1 MNLLSNAI
9 EAMPAGGRI
18 ILSTRNRYLDASLS
32 AYEEIP
38 EGEYVCLSAVDEG
51 IGISPKDLKRIFEP
65 FYTKKMML
73 KSGTGLGMTV
83 IWATVK
89 DHDGYIDIQS
99 KEGEGTRIDIY
110 LPATRK
116 SADDKNRR
124 IVLEDYIGHEHI
136 LVVDDVPEQLQIA
149 VRMLEKLGYM
159 ISAVPSGEAAVE
171 FLKKQRVDLMVLD
184 MVMPLGM
191 DGLET
196 YRRVIS
202 MYPNQRAIIA
212 SGYSESERV
221 KALQKLGAGA
231 YVQKPYT
238 LEKIGVAV
246 RAELDR
252 PRTNKDLRNK

>member
-1 MNLLSNAI
+1 MNLLSNSA

-18 ILSTRNRYLDASLS
+18 ILSTRNCYLDAPLP

-38 EGEYVCLSAVDEG
+38 EGEYVCMSAVDEG

-65 FYTKKMML
+65 FYTKKMMQ

-89 DHDGYIDIQS
+89 DHAGYIDIQS

-110 LPATRK
+110 LPATRE

-124 IVLEDYIGHEHI
+124 IVLEDYIGQEHI
-136 LVVDDVPEQLQIA
+136 LVVDDIPEQLQIA
-149 VRMLEKLGYM
+149 VRMLEKLGYT

-171 FLKKQRVDLMVLD
+171 FLKQQHVDLMVLD

-202 MYPNQRAIIA
+202 MHPNQRAIIA

-221 KALQKLGAGA
+221 KALQELGAGA
-231 YVQKPYT
+231 YIQKPYT
-238 LEKIGVAV
+238 LQKIGLAV

-252 PRTNKDLRNK
+252 PRA

>member
-1 MNLLSNAI
+1 
-9 EAMPAGGRI
+9 MPAGGRI
-18 ILSTRNRYLDASLS
+18 ILSTRNCYLDAPIS

-51 IGISPKDLKRIFEP
+51 IGISQNDLKRIFEP
-65 FYTKKMML
+65 FYTKKMMQN
-73 KSGTGLGMTV
+73 SGTGLGMTV
-83 IWATVK
+83 IWGTVK
-89 DHDGYIDIQS
+89 DHEGYIDIQS

-110 LPATRK
+110 LPATRE
-116 SADDKNRR
+116 SADDKSRR
-124 IVLEDYIGHEHI
+124 IVLEDYIGNEHI
-136 LVVDDVPEQLQIA
+136 LVVDDIPEQRQIA

-159 ISAVPSGEAAVE
+159 ISAVPSGEAAVN
-171 FLKKQRVDLMVLD
+171 FLKKKSVDLMVLD
-184 MVMPLGM
+184 MVMPQGM

-202 MYPNQRAIIA
+202 MHPNQKAIIA

-231 YVQKPYT
+231 YIQKPYT

-252 PRTNKDLRNK
+252 SRTGS